1 VWRGDE
7 FIHAG
12 MRGRGAQLEDFVA
25 KPGHQGTEKAKGLWT
40 RLDPMRPADGLES
53 SSTYTSVTVSSSPVL
68 TPDWQHDIGQGIL
81 LLDQVTKSFIRK
93 HLGYR
98 FVVYP
103 SGKEVLIVERD
114 VRAGG
119 LPAGRPYLNPL

>member
-1 VWRGDE
+1 
-7 FIHAG
+7 
-12 MRGRGAQLEDFVA
+12 
-25 KPGHQGTEKAKGLWT
+25 
-40 RLDPMRPADGLES
+40 
-53 SSTYTSVTVSSSPVL
+53 VL
-68 TPDWQHDIGQGIL
+68 TPDQHHDIGQGIL
-81 LLDQVTKSFIRK
+81 LLDQVTKSFNRK

-103 SGKEVLIVERD
+103 SGKEALTVERD

>member
-1 VWRGDE
+1 
-7 FIHAG
+7 
-12 MRGRGAQLEDFVA
+12 M
-25 KPGHQGTEKAKGLWT
+25 
-40 RLDPMRPADGLES
+40 
-53 SSTYTSVTVSSSPVL
+53 L

-119 LPAGRPYLNPL
+119 LRAGRPYLNPL